1 MADPLIS
8 FGGIASG
15 LDTQSIIA
23 ALVGV
28 RRRPISILQG
38 QQTEYERLKTRY
50 DSLKDKL
57 EALQNAADDLRGST
71 DFLSFTAAV
80 SNDTVLNATPDG
92 SAAPGS
98 FSVEVSALA
107 KAESEGSTGF
117 ADFDTTNLGTGTL
130 KITVGGTEHDV
141 VINSGEDTLEGIRN
155 AIIDA
160 DIGVTATVVNEGTGA
175 TPYRLVV
182 TSEET
187 GAANS
192 ISFSDDLGGSG
203 LAATL
208 NFGNLVAG
216 SDSVAI
222 VNGLTI
228 TRSTNSVDDV
238 VPGVSLDLL
247 SVGSSTVTVSS
258 NVTDIKAKIQTYVG
272 VHSDLMSFINSEIK
286 VSDVTDNAGVF
297 NGESTVRR
305 IKNDIL
311 TLYGSSSYPGG
322 TLSTLGEVGLSLQ
335 RDGTLEF
342 DEAKFDEAAD
352 ENLDDLTALFT
363 RVGDTIDGTG
373 FSIYDVPDEL
383 AAGTYAV
390 NVTQAA
396 TRAGAAASQAFA
408 GAGLT
413 ADEMLTITLGSDSVD
428 VQLSTGDSLEDAV
441 SKINTALNDAGID
454 VAASDDG
461 GVLTFAADSYGSA
474 GSFSVVSDTAV
485 GAGSTGVGTTLLA
498 ATGLDIQGTI
508 NGEAA
513 TGEGQYLTGDTGTTA
528 EDVRIRYIGTTATS
542 ADLTVG
548 PDGFFVKMEEL
559 LDGFLAPI
567 SGAIDARLDGLEESI
582 GKIDDRIES
591 MDDRVEQYREML
603 VRKFASLESVL
614 GKLQAQQSYLST
626 FQFPNFT
633 QTR

>member
-38 QQTEYERLKTRY
+38 RQSQFERLKTRY
-50 DSLKDKL
+50 DSLKGKL
-57 EALQNAADDLRGST
+57 EAFQNAADDLRRSS

-98 FSVEVSALA
+98 FSVVVSALA
-107 KAESEGSTGF
+107 KAESEGSAGF

-130 KITVGGTEHDV
+130 KITVGGIEHDV

-160 DIGVTATVVNEGTGA
+160 KIGVTATVVNEGTGA
-175 TPYRLVV
+175 SPYRLVV
-182 TSEET
+182 TSKET

-203 LAATL
+203 LAAAL
-208 NFGNLVAG
+208 NFSNLVAG
-216 SDSVAI
+216 SDAVAT
-222 VNGLTI
+222 VNGLSI
-228 TRSTNSVDDV
+228 TRSTNSIDDV

-258 NVTDIKAKIQTYVG
+258 NVADIKAKVKAYVG

-286 VSDVTDNAGVF
+286 VSELTDNAGVF
-297 NGESTVRR
+297 NGEATVRR
-305 IKNDIL
+305 IKNEIL
-311 TLYGSSSYPGG
+311 SQYGQASYPGG
-322 TLSTLGEVGLSLQ
+322 TLTTLGQVGLSLQ
-335 RDGTLEF
+335 RDGTLSF

-352 ENLDDLTALFT
+352 ENLDGLAALFT
-363 RVGDTIDGTG
+363 KVGDTIDGTG

-408 GAGLT
+408 VGGLT
-413 ADEMLTITLGSDSVD
+413 ADEMLTITLGSNSVD
-428 VQLSTGDSLEDAV
+428 VQLSAGDSLADAV
-441 SKINTALNDAGID
+441 SKINNALNSAGID
-454 VAASDDG
+454 VSASDDS

-474 GSFSVVSDTAV
+474 GSFSIVSDTVV
-485 GAGSTGVGTTLLA
+485 GAGSTGVGTTSLA
-498 ATGLDIQGTI
+498 AIGLDIQGTI

-513 TGEGQYLTGDTGTTA
+513 TGEGQYLTGDTGTTV
-528 EDVRIRYIGTTATS
+528 EDVRLRYIGTTTTS
-542 ADLTVG
+542 ANLTVG
-548 PDGFFVKMEEL
+548 PDGFFVKMEGL
-559 LDGFLAPI
+559 LDNFLKPI
-567 SGAIDARLDGLEESI
+567 SGAVAARLDGLEESI
-582 GKIDDRIES
+582 RKIDDRIET

-603 VRKFASLESVL
+603 VKKFASLEAVI
-614 GKLQAQQSYLST
+614 GRLQSQQSFLST

-633 QTR
+633 KSR